1 MRAPWAW
8 MLRRRRASIIG
19 ALLFLLVL
27 FVIANSGSRKSK
39 NDTSSLDAWSNDNPA
54 LKAAGQTNYVDHK
67 SGMRVIVGHYMG
79 DKSAFDDPRL
89 NLTKE
94 ILDSNLFAP
103 RPNAGKDGSPVQLA
117 PFELSKMHQLF
128 KINRFNLLASDRIPL
143 NRSLPDVRKKT
154 CASRFAPAEGLPKAS
169 IIIVFHNEAWS
180 TLLRTVH
187 SVINRS
193 PSTVL
198 KEIIL
203 VDDAS
208 DRAFLKYPLEKHV
221 SELPIATRILRL
233 QERGGLVK
241 ARLRGARQAR
251 GEVLVFL
258 DAHCEVTK
266 GWLESLIVPISE
278 DRKRVVCPIIDIL
291 SDDTFAY
298 IRSFELHWGAFN
310 WQMHFRWYSLGSS
323 EITHRRKDI
332 VAPFKTPVMAGGLFA
347 IDKEYFFEIGSY
359 DEGMQIWGGEN
370 LELSFRVWQC
380 GGQVLIA
387 PCSHVGHLFRKS
399 SPYTFPTQGGVANT
413 LYANLAR
420 AAAVWMDD
428 WAEFYFRFSPQAAQ
442 LKDKQQLR
450 SRFELRERLQC
461 KNFAWYLKNI
471 WPENFFPGPDRIFG
485 RVVHKLSGRCLQR
498 PHNANTA
505 LGAATVINCISMNP
519 PTLLQ
524 MFVIVPNGPVM
535 TDESICLDVRESSEG
550 AIIGTTARLSAC
562 SQLERQKWI
571 YHRNNLTLVH
581 KVSGLC
587 LNGPGNNQNNEITVN
602 ECAKHSARQQ
612 WMLEEHPWK

>member
-1 MRAPWAW
+1 M
-8 MLRRRRASIIG
+8 
-19 ALLFLLVL
+19 
-27 FVIANSGSRKSK
+27 
-39 NDTSSLDAWSNDNPA
+39 
-54 LKAAGQTNYVDHK
+54 AAGQSNYVDRK

-79 DKSAFDDPRL
+79 DKSALDNPQA

-94 ILDSNLFAP
+94 ILDTNMFAP
-103 RPNAGKDGSPVQLA
+103 RPNEGKDGSPVALA
-117 PFELSKMHQLF
+117 PFELHKMHQLF

-143 NRSLPDVRKKT
+143 NRTLPDVRKKM
-154 CASRFAPAEGLPKAS
+154 CASRYAPTPGLPKAS

-193 PSTVL
+193 PSSVL

-208 DRAFLKYPLEKHV
+208 ERAFLKYPLEKHV
-221 SELPIATRILRL
+221 SELPVAVRIFR
-233 QERGGLVK
+233 QRERAGLVK

-251 GEVLVFL
+251 GDVLVFL

-266 GWLESLIVPISE
+266 GWLESLVVPISE

-323 EITHRRKDI
+323 EVSHRRKDI
-332 VAPFKTPVMAGGLFA
+332 IAPFKTPVMAGGLFA

-370 LELSFRVWQC
+370 LELSFRVWLC

-413 LYANLAR
+413 LFANLAR
-420 AAAVWMDD
+420 AAKVWMDD
-428 WAEFYFRFSPQAAQ
+428 WADFYFRFNPLAAQ
-442 LKDKQQLR
+442 LKDNQQLR
-450 SRFELRERLQC
+450 SRVELRERLQC
-461 KNFAWYLKNI
+461 KSFAWYLENI
-471 WPENFFPGPDRIFG
+471 WPENFLPGPGRFFG
-485 RVVHKLSGRCLQR
+485 RIVHKLSGRCLKR
-498 PHNANTA
+498 PQNQNAV
-505 LGAATVINCISMNP
+505 LGAASVINCISTNP
-519 PTLLQ
+519 PSLYQ
-524 MFVIVPNGPVM
+524 MFVVVPNGPVM
-535 TDESICLDVRESSEG
+535 TDESVCLDVRESSEG
-550 AIIGTTARLSAC
+550 SIQGTTARLSAC

-571 YHRNNLTLVH
+571 YHKENRTLVH
-581 KVSGLC
+581 KASGLC
-587 LNGPGNNQNNEITVN
+587 LTGPENNQNNDVTID
-602 ECAKHSARQQ
+602 ECAKYLAQQQ
-612 WMLEEHPWK
+612 WKLEEHPWK